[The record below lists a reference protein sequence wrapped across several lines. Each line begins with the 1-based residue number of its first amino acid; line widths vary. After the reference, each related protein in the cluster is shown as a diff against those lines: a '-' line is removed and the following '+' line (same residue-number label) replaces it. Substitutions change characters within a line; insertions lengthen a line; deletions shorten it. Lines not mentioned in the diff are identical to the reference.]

1 MHNQIFALF
10 VDELNIVEINMEST
24 DLEELHTVLS
34 GLRPIREES
43 ERSHSARHVTQDIFG
58 ISAMPTPPTRHL

>member
-10 VDELNIVEINMEST
+10 VDELNIVEVNMEST

-43 ERSHSARHVTQDIFG
+43 E
-58 ISAMPTPPTRHL
+58 

>member
-1 MHNQIFALF
+1 MHDKIFALLM
-10 VDELNIVEINMEST
+10 DELNIVEVNMEPT

>member
-10 VDELNIVEINMEST
+10 VDELNIVEVNMEST
-24 DLEELHTVLS
+24 DLEELHTILS

-43 ERSHSARHVTQDIFG
+43 ERSHSARHV
-58 ISAMPTPPTRHL
+58 A

>member
-1 MHNQIFALF
+1 MQNKIFTLF
-10 VDELNIVEINMEST
+10 VDELNVVEVNMEPT
-24 DLEELHTVLS
+24 DLEEVHTVLS